1 MKYSN
6 NFYLACKNLIENC
19 ANISINEKVL
29 IITDNTTKF
38 IGKEIYI
45 LSSKITKN
53 CEHININELKIH
65 GEEPPKNVKSIMI
78 KSDVIFTLTSK
89 SLAHTKATFE
99 SINNGARF
107 LSLPDYSL
115 AVIESPALQVNFK
128 ELTSISEKIA
138 KILSK
143 GKKISITTKLGTN
156 LTCNIKDRI
165 SNPAPGWCYDKG
177 VIASPPDSE
186 TNIALVESS
195 TNGTLVVD
203 GSIPCN
209 EIGLLKSSVTLTFK
223 DGKVVNIEGEK
234 YETLN
239 TLFNK
244 GNDSN
249 YRIAAEFGIGLN
261 PLARLQGF
269 MLEDEGTLGTFHI
282 GIGSNIV
289 LGGKNSVP
297 FHLDHIVT
305 KPTIFVD
312 YLEIMENGK
321 LLI

>member
-38 IGKEIYI
+38 IGDEIHI
-45 LSSKITKN
+45 LSSKITEN
-53 CEHININELKIH
+53 TEHVTIQELKIH
-65 GEEPPKNVKSIMI
+65 GEEPPKEVKSLMV
-78 KSDVIFTLTSK
+78 KSDVIFALTSK
-89 SLAHTKATFE
+89 SLAHSKATFE
-99 SINNGARF
+99 SINNDARF

-128 ELTSISEKIA
+128 ELTNISEKIA
-138 KILSK
+138 EILNK
-143 GKKISITTKLGTN
+143 GEKISITTELGTD
-156 LTCNIKDRI
+156 LICNIKGRI

-186 TNIALVESS
+186 SNIALIED
-195 TNGTLVVD
+195 GTSGILVVD

-209 EIGLLKSSVTLTFK
+209 EIGLLKSPVSLTFK
-223 DGKVVNIEGEK
+223 DGKVIKIEGEK
-234 YETLN
+234 SETLKE
-239 TLFNK
+239 LFDK

-249 YRIAAEFGIGLN
+249 FRIAAEFGIGLN
-261 PLARLQGF
+261 PLAKLQGF

-312 YLEIMENGK
+312 SLEIMKNGK